1 MAKLTRAGSG
11 FIKYGDELINLIGYK
26 GITKIDEMDD
36 SMIGFTP
43 FIPSNED
50 LENGV
55 EGTWVIT
62 YETVSERDEDF
73 KLIETVLAD

>member
-1 MAKLTRAGSG
+1 
-11 FIKYGDELINLIGYK
+11 
-26 GITKIDEMDD
+26 
-36 SMIGFTP
+36 MIGFTP